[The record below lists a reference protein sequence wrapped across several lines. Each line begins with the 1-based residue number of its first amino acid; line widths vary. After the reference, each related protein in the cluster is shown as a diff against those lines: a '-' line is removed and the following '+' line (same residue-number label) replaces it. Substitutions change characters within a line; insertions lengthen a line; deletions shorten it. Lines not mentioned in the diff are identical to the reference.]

1 MGKPKKIIIHQNAAI
16 TKDLVLTVS
25 GFSGAGMRAAL
36 FLELIVVLARGEE
49 ESEDARSSLLS
60 VMVGSFFLGASK
72 SRRILY

>member
-36 FLELIVVLARGEE
+36 SLEPIVVLARGE